1 MGKVTKILGNIIS
14 AVVLLLIFVPM
25 LVAVVVELPV
35 VQNMIVD
42 KLTNTLENNTGVKVD
57 VGHVRIDFLGNVS
70 VEDFYVEDFQHD
82 TLIYA
87 SLVRTSLSNFIKSN
101 TGNGIVL
108 KDGAIVGT
116 RMFLRE
122 TPEGVM
128 NVKQVLDKLSKK
140 KKNKKPFA
148 VNVEDVRIEDL
159 YLVIE
164 RREHRNPEY
173 GVDYGNMRIDNI
185 SADVEQFHLQ
195 GTIVEGVVSNFKGRE
210 QSGFDV
216 KSMSGRFHIDRGVV
230 DLRDMYVQTEESE
243 LSVEHLWLEAEDW
256 TKYKYF
262 ITSVD
267 MLGLVNRSHVTTD
280 DIAYFAPK
288 MRSWKSGL
296 DNAEIEFDGRVV
308 DLNVN
313 VKHA

>member
-128 NVKQVLDKLSKK
+128 NV
-140 KKNKKPFA
+140 
-148 VNVEDVRIEDL
+148 
-159 YLVIE
+159 
-164 RREHRNPEY
+164 
-173 GVDYGNMRIDNI
+173 
-185 SADVEQFHLQ
+185 
-195 GTIVEGVVSNFKGRE
+195 
-210 QSGFDV
+210 
-216 KSMSGRFHIDRGVV
+216 
-230 DLRDMYVQTEESE
+230 
-243 LSVEHLWLEAEDW
+243 
-256 TKYKYF
+256 
-262 ITSVD
+262 
-267 MLGLVNRSHVTTD
+267 
-280 DIAYFAPK
+280 
-288 MRSWKSGL
+288 
-296 DNAEIEFDGRVV
+296 
-308 DLNVN
+308 
-313 VKHA
+313 